1 MRSLLVFENM
11 DQDHS
16 LALDDVLHARHT
28 VRAFSQEKL
37 KKEDVKQIIKA
48 GLVAPFALMAVAGK
62 SDFRKIFVIPG
73 DSPVKEK
80 MKAIIAGKFPAYAEA
95 IEKATG
101 QTPFSKML
109 KEGGPNMARALLDK
123 PCIIIA
129 GERWGVPAIAPES
142 LSFCQEN
149 MWLKATTLKIGFQL
163 LSVVSGMKLGN
174 DQEFCQL
181 LGIKPGEYY
190 LDGIALGYPAA
201 NFKPAQVKYPDFDSS
216 VRWL

>member
-1 MRSLLVFENM
+1 VFENM
-11 DQDHS
+11 DKNHGVM
-16 LALDDVLHARHT
+16 LDEIMHARHT
-28 VRAFSQEKL
+28 VRAFSPEKL
-37 KKEDVKQIIKA
+37 KKEDVDQIIEA
-48 GLVAPFALMAVAGK
+48 GLIAPFASLPLAGK
-62 SDFRKIFVIPG
+62 IDIKKFFVVQG

-80 MKAIIAGKFPAYAEA
+80 MKNIIAGKFPAYADD
-95 IEKATG
+95 IEKSTG
-101 QTPFSKML
+101 PTPFSRML
-109 KEGGPNMARALLDK
+109 KEGGPNMAKALLDK

-163 LSVVSGMKLGN
+163 ISAVSGMKLGN
-174 DQEFCQL
+174 DKEFCQL

-201 NFKPAQVKYPDFDSS
+201 NFKPAPVKYPDLESS
-216 VRWL
+216 VKWL